1 MQPFRFQFNAKHLS
15 MLFYKVLELL
25 KHLWC
30 ATCQEGFL
38 VSMLNMFQFS
48 TCSSARHVPVLNM
61 FQLSTCS
68 CSQHVL
74 VLDMCSCL
82 SCLLKKCFTVSTRVE
97 WFFFILQKTALNQ
110 MSGMI
115 LEVQI
120 QIFGL
125 RAHQSF
131 DFQKIRGGLNINNFF
146 VKIGRKLPFT
156 LKNKCRNTNL
166 KFEF

>member
-1 MQPFRFQFNAKHLS
+1 MQTFRFQFNAKHLS

-97 WFFFILQKTALNQ
+97 WFFLSCRRRHLTKCQAWFWKSKFKFLACARAKVL
-110 MSGMI
+110 
-115 LEVQI
+115 
-120 QIFGL
+120 IF
-125 RAHQSF
+125 
-131 DFQKIRGGLNINNFF
+131 K
-146 VKIGRKLPFT
+146 
-156 LKNKCRNTNL
+156 
-166 KFEF
+166 KFEGV